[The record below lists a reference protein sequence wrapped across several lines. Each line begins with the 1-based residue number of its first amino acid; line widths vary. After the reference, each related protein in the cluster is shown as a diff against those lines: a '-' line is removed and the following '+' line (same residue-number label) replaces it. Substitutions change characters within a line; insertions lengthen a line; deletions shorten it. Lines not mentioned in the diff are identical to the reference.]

1 MKYIGA
7 HFSTSGG
14 IDKAVFRAKLLRST
28 AFSFFTKNQL
38 RWNAPTLDKKTILKF
53 KSACD
58 TCGFSN
64 KYIIPHASYLINLGN
79 PNASLLRKSRTA
91 FLDEINRCQK
101 LGLNL
106 LNFHPGNHLKKISEK
121 ICLDII
127 SSSINYALKKTKSV
141 NLVIENT
148 AGQGSSVGY
157 KFEHIAKI
165 IKNIHDKSR
174 IGVCIDTCH
183 LFSAGYDIR
192 TKKSFNKTFLLFEK
206 IIGLKYLK
214 AMHLNDSKTIFN
226 SRIDRH
232 HNLGLGNIGYQ
243 TFFYIMNDSRFNN
256 IPIILET
263 SDKNLWKQEIHWLK
277 SIYKND

>member
-14 IDKAVFRAKLLRST
+14 IDKAVFRAKLLEST

-38 RWNAPTLDKKTILKF
+38 RWNSPNLDKKTILKF

-58 TCGFSN
+58 ICEFSN

-79 PNASLLRKSRTA
+79 PDTQLLQKSRIA

-101 LGLNL
+101 LGLCL

-121 ICLDII
+121 NCLKLI

-157 KFEHIAKI
+157 KFEHIANI
-165 IKNIHDKSR
+165 IKNTHDKSR
-174 IGVCIDTCH
+174 IGVCLDTCH

-192 TKKSFNKTFLLFEK
+192 TKESFKKTFLLFEK

-214 AMHLNDSKTIFN
+214 AMHLNDSKTMFN

-232 HNLGLGNIGYQ
+232 HNLGLGNIGNK
-243 TFFYIMNDSRFNN
+243 TFSYIMNDSRFNN
-256 IPIILET
+256 IPLILET
-263 SDKNLWKQEIHWLK
+263 SNKNLWSKEINWLK
-277 SIYKND
+277 SICKNY